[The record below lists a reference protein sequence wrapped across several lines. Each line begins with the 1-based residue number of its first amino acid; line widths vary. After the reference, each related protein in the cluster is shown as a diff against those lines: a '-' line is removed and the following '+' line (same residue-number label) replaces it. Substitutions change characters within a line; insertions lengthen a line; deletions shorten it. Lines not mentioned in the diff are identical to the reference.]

1 MPDHQD
7 RIQELV
13 RTSSQMSPEL
23 RAAYLTEA
31 CAGDTAMQAEVEA
44 LLASGQT
51 QTQAPELNAF
61 APGQKIAE
69 RYRIVRMLGS
79 GGMGEVYEAEDE
91 VLRGRVALKAVLP
104 EKASDQQAMSRF
116 YTEIQLSR
124 QITHPNV
131 CRVFDIGRHQLA
143 GREFVF
149 FTMELLH
156 GETLSARIRREGKFS
171 PEEALPIALQ
181 LCEGL
186 AAAHR
191 AGVIHRDFKSG
202 NIILIEAGGRTRA
215 VITDFGLAR
224 GQAGMGDPEVT
235 KTHTGMVMGTPAY
248 IAPEQLL
255 GEDAT
260 TASDIYSFGIVLYE
274 MIAGER
280 PFASDSSWASAM
292 KRLRETPSRPSKIV
306 PGIGGH
312 WDQAILK
319 CLEPDPASRFATAED
334 VAAALQPTR
343 AKGWRQQPVRSRM
356 LVLAI
361 LFATLT
367 GALIFWRVT
376 GSSKRIP
383 DTKHLAVLPFKSVG
397 ADAADQAL
405 SDGIV
410 DSLTNSL
417 VGLQPFDRSL
427 WVVPGSQIRNQPI
440 ANEAAAART
449 LGVNL
454 ILTGT
459 LQRDDKNIHLSTRL
473 QDAASLR
480 VLRNVAID
488 EKSTSISK
496 LRPLLLEKTVE
507 MLALNVPPSALQVVA
522 EETHVPGAYEF
533 YERGRGYLQHFGED
547 NVDHAIALFEKAIQN
562 DPGFAAAH
570 AQLGWA
576 HFKKYQFTK
585 QQKWLDAAQQSC
597 TRALQ
602 INPNLASS
610 HFILGELNAEAG
622 NVDQAVAEYQVASRL
637 DPSDSE
643 ILTELARL
651 YDRSN
656 NLLLAEKTFQTAR
669 SLNLASW
676 IAYNDLGSFYYR
688 HAQYAQALPLFET
701 VTELAPDNPLGLY
714 NLGGVYLALG
724 KYDDAVK
731 VLTHAI
737 DVKPAAGAYSNLGT
751 AYFHARRYQAAMD
764 VFAKATALRPSDHR
778 LWRNLAE
785 AQAAAGQTQAALK
798 SYGTAAATVQQQL
811 RAHPNDADLLAS
823 GALYK
828 AHLGDRESAREDI
841 GKALRLAPSQE
852 SVLSKA
858 GLVYEAIGDRQ
869 RALEAIGAAIRAGYS
884 PDSIAD
890 SPELEKLR
898 SDPNYRRLLG
908 ARAPPA
914 R

>member
-1 MPDHQD
+1 MPSRQD
-7 RIQELV
+7 RIEELV
-13 RTSSQMSPEL
+13 RTSSQLSPEL
-23 RAAYLTEA
+23 RAAYLTKA
-31 CAGDTAMQAEVEA
+31 CAGDRSLQAEVEG

-61 APGQKIAE
+61 APGQRIAE
-69 RYRIVRMLGS
+69 RYRIVRMLGA

-91 VLRGRVALKAVLP
+91 VLRGRVALKAILP
-104 EKASDQQAMSRF
+104 ERASDQQTMSRF

-124 QITHPNV
+124 QITHPNI
-131 CRVFDIGRHQLA
+131 CRVFDIGRHKLA
-143 GREFVF
+143 ERELVF

-156 GETLSARIRREGKFS
+156 GETLSARIRRAGKFS
-171 PEEALPIALQ
+171 PGEALPIALQ

-186 AAAHR
+186 AAAHH
-191 AGVIHRDFKSG
+191 AGVIHRDFKSA

-224 GQAGMGDPEVT
+224 GQAGIGDPEVT
-235 KTHTGMVMGTPAY
+235 KTQTGMVMGTPAY

-260 TASDIYSFGIVLYE
+260 AASDLYSLGIVLYE
-274 MIAGER
+274 MIASER
-280 PFASDSSWASAM
+280 PFSADSSWASAM
-292 KRLRETPSRPSKIV
+292 KRLRETPSRPSKMV
-306 PGIGGH
+306 PGIGGN
-312 WDQAILK
+312 WDRAILK

-334 VAAALQPTR
+334 VAAVLQPIR
-343 AKGWRQQPVRSRM
+343 SQQPVRRQI

-361 LFATLT
+361 LLAALI

-376 GSSKRIP
+376 VSSKRIP
-383 DTKHLAVLPFKSVG
+383 DTKHLAVLPFKSLG
-397 ADAADQAL
+397 TDPADQAL

-417 VGLQPFDRSL
+417 VGLQAFDRSL
-427 WVVPGSQIRNQPI
+427 WVVPGSQIHNQPI
-440 ANEAAAART
+440 SNEAAAART

-454 ILTGT
+454 VLTGT
-459 LQRDDKNIHLSTRL
+459 LRRDDKNIHLSSRL
-473 QDAASLR
+473 QDAATLR
-480 VLRNVAID
+480 VLRNWVID
-488 EKSTSISK
+488 VQSASISK
-496 LRPLLLEKTVE
+496 LRPLLLEKTVD

-533 YERGRGYLQHFGED
+533 YERGRGYLQHFGQE
-547 NVDHAIALFEKAIQN
+547 NVDRAITLLEKAIQN
-562 DPGFAAAH
+562 DPAFAAAH
-570 AQLGWA
+570 AQLGFA
-576 HFKKYQFTK
+576 RFKKYSYTK
-585 QQKWLDAAQQSC
+585 QQSWLDAAQASC

-602 INPNLASS
+602 INPNLASG
-610 HFILGELNAEAG
+610 HLILGELNAEAG
-622 NVDQAVAEYQVASRL
+622 RFDQAVAEFQAASRL
-637 DPSDSE
+637 DPNDSE
-643 ILTELARL
+643 IVTELARL
-651 YDRSN
+651 YDHSN

-669 SLNLASW
+669 NLNLASW

-724 KYDDAVK
+724 RYDDAVK
-731 VLTHAI
+731 VLTRAI
-737 DVKPAAGAYSNLGT
+737 EIKPAAGAYSNLGT
-751 AYFHARRYQAAMD
+751 AYFHARHYQAAMD

-798 SYGTAAATVQQQL
+798 SYATASATVRQQL
-811 RAHPNDADLLAS
+811 AIHPNDADLLGS

-828 AHLGDRESAREDI
+828 AHLGNRESAREDI
-841 GKALRLAPSQE
+841 VKALRLAPSQE

-858 GLVYEAIGDRQ
+858 GLVYETIGDRE
-869 RALEAIGAAIRAGYS
+869 RALDAIGAAIRAGYS
-884 PDSIAD
+884 IDSIAD

-898 SDPNYRRLLG
+898 SDPNYRRLVG
-908 ARAPPA
+908 TRAPPA